1 MNAAEL
7 HAESFIWDDHCGFE
21 MNPDLP
27 LEQMIRPWREAGV
40 DYLSLN
46 VYYDP
51 QPWTAAI
58 ENIASVRR
66 RLPGEVPYCRLVST
80 TAEVDQAKAEGM
92 MAVTFDIEGMNSLN
106 GRVDLIQT
114 YYELGVR
121 HMLFAYNKNN
131 LAGSGCHDED
141 TGLTDFGREVIAEM
155 NRVGMVIDCT
165 HTGYRTTMEA
175 MEHSCAPVVFS
186 HSNPSAL
193 VRHGRNISDE
203 QIKACAATG
212 GVIGIN
218 GVNLFLGEAEATPKG
233 VARHAAYV
241 AELTAPEHVGLTLDY
256 APSVDGGESI
266 AEMILQD
273 TSYWPPDAGYDASV
287 SCLDIRQLPAV
298 ADELAAIG
306 FNDSELANI
315 LGGNF
320 RRIADAVWK

>member
-1 MNAAEL
+1 MTVSTVYDNCL
-7 HAESFIWDDHCGFE
+7 IWDDHCGFE

-27 LEQMIRPWREAGV
+27 LAEMIRPWRDAGV

-51 QPWTAAI
+51 QPSTAAI
-58 ENIASVRR
+58 ENIAALRR
-66 RLPGEVPYCRLVST
+66 RLEAEVPYCRLVST
-80 TAEVDQAKAEGM
+80 TADIDRARAEGK
-92 MAVTFDIEGMNSLN
+92 MAITFDIEGMNALN
-106 GRVDLIQT
+106 GRIDLIGT
-114 YYELGVR
+114 YYDLGVR

-131 LAGSGCHDED
+131 LAGSGCHDQD
-141 TGLTDFGREVIAEM
+141 TGLTTFGREVIAEM
-155 NRVGMVIDCT
+155 NRVGMVVDCT
-165 HTGYRTTMEA
+165 HTGFRTTMEA
-175 MEHSCAPVVFS
+175 MECSSAPVVFS
-186 HSNPSAL
+186 HSNANSL
-193 VRHGRNISDE
+193 QQHGRNISDE

-218 GVNLFLGEAEATPKG
+218 GVNLFLGETEATPKG

-241 AELTAPEHVGLTLDY
+241 AELTGPEHVGITLDY
-256 APSVDGGESI
+256 APSVDGGDSI

-273 TSYWPPDAGYDASV
+273 PGFWPPDAGYDASV

-298 ADELAAIG
+298 ARELAEIG
-306 FNDSELANI
+306 FSESELAGI